1 VNGKVFFSIL
11 MGLNLGIIF
20 MTIPPALDT
29 MMTFYGVSYYQISL
43 LISAL
48 IWSHALMQVPAGLMT
63 DRLGIRFTLIACLAC
78 MIIGHVL
85 PILFSNLLFAIIGR
99 VIAGIGTGLSV
110 AATMKLIAL
119 SVPENRVGTYQAFF
133 GGFFS
138 IGSIIAYVC
147 IPRLLSLGWQSVYGM
162 PLVSCLPLLIMV
174 GVLGLGPH
182 HSTISIS
189 LHLQTVVHMKEGW
202 SLGFFHALSFGSI
215 LTLGNWVPALLAEV
229 SAETSVIQFAWG
241 GALVMLISGIGRLSG
256 GFVLLRWTPLMVV
269 NSSIIFLAFIFGG
282 ILFVQSSAFVL
293 CMALLAAWFASI
305 NFGALFHLASRV
317 TSSDYYATLFGFI
330 NFLANLGAVIFTIM
344 FGVMKD
350 LSGSFIGG
358 FGVMALLAAMA
369 YLWGRTSLRRAAATP
384 FRRSGEVQAL
394 TID

>member
-1 VNGKVFFSIL
+1 MAVNSNVFFSIF

-20 MTIPPALDT
+20 MTVPPALDT
-29 MMTFYGVSYYQISL
+29 LMTYYGVSYYHISL

-63 DRLGIRFTLIACLAC
+63 DRLGIRFTLIVCLTC

-85 PILFSNLLFAIIGR
+85 PIILSNLLFAITGR
-99 VIAGIGTGLSV
+99 IIAGIGTGLSV

-119 SVPENRVGTYQAFF
+119 SVPEDKVGIYQAFF

-147 IPRLLSLGWQSVYGM
+147 IPRLLPLGWQSVYGL
-162 PLVSCLPLLIMV
+162 PLVSCLPLILMM
-174 GVLGLGPH
+174 GMLRLSPH
-182 HSTISIS
+182 HSIISIS
-189 LHLQTVVHMKEGW
+189 LHLQTVVRMQGGW

-215 LTLGNWVPALLAEV
+215 LTLGNWVPSLLAEV
-229 SAETSVIQFAWG
+229 SAETSTLQFAWG
-241 GALVMLISGIGRLSG
+241 GALIMLISGIGRLSG
-256 GFVLLRWTPLMVV
+256 GFFLLRWTPLMVV
-269 NSSIIFLAFIFGG
+269 NGSIIFLAFIFFG

-330 NFLANLGAVIFTIM
+330 NFLANLGAVIFTVM
-344 FGVMKD
+344 FGVIKD

-358 FGVMALLAAMA
+358 FGVMALLAATA
-369 YLWGRTSLRRAAATP
+369 YLWGRKSLRQAAANQ
-384 FRRSGEVQAL
+384 FMS
-394 TID
+394 